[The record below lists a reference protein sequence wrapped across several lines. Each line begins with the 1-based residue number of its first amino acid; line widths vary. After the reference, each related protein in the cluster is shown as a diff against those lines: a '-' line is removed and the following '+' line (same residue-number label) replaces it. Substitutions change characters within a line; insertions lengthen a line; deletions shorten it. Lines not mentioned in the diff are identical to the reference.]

1 MTDLALLDQ
10 LHELTGLPLCLCSG
24 DGEALHFCPRFPR
37 LPLARDYLSYCVL
50 DFSLQKRDR
59 DHPLILVFEPG
70 YFLGVAR
77 LEEDAYLLLGPA
89 GPQRPR
95 REAVLDM
102 CRDVIVPDLLLP
114 FCDCLIG
121 VPAFSYRRFTIALSL
136 AVRLCAGR
144 KIPVEDILL
153 CNSTIQQNTVEET
166 WQRQLFQAR
175 EQEEPVRHTTVSFE
189 AGVLRAV
196 EEGDPAQLQRRFLQ
210 PTGGSEGLMSTDLL
224 RQKKYTFVSF
234 VTMVTRAAIRGGMPQ
249 EAAFSL
255 SDSYCQQMDRLMGP
269 ADVDALSYKM
279 AMDFCGR
286 VGQLHGAE
294 ALSLPLRRCLDYI
307 GQNLHRPIRTED
319 LAAYCGVSVRT
330 LSACFQRELGV
341 SVPAYVQGER
351 LREAAYLLTAS
362 EFSLAEI
369 SAYLQFSSQSYFT
382 RLFRERFGCTPNQY
396 RRQGGSPS

>member
-1 MTDLALLDQ
+1 
-10 LHELTGLPLCLCSG
+10 
-24 DGEALHFCPRFPR
+24 
-37 LPLARDYLSYCVL
+37 
-50 DFSLQKRDR
+50 
-59 DHPLILVFEPG
+59 
-70 YFLGVAR
+70 
-77 LEEDAYLLLGPA
+77 
-89 GPQRPR
+89 
-95 REAVLDM
+95 
-102 CRDVIVPDLLLP
+102 
-114 FCDCLIG
+114 
-121 VPAFSYRRFTIALSL
+121 
-136 AVRLCAGR
+136 
-144 KIPVEDILL
+144 
-153 CNSTIQQNTVEET
+153 
-166 WQRQLFQAR
+166 
-175 EQEEPVRHTTVSFE
+175 
-189 AGVLRAV
+189 
-196 EEGDPAQLQRRFLQ
+196 
-210 PTGGSEGLMSTDLL
+210 MSTDLL

-307 GQNLHRPIRTED
+307 GQNLHRPNRTED

-369 SAYLQFSSQSYFT
+369 SAICNSAPRAISP
-382 RLFRERFGCTPNQY
+382 GCSVSGSAARPTST
-396 RRQGGSPS
+396 GGRAGRPPDPFPAALPPAPPRSPSAFRRSNRNPPFPHDNRCLRGKRGVGGAGADAP